1 MPKFYC
7 EYCGI
12 YLTHSSP
19 SGRKQHSLGKK
30 HISAREDYYRAVMS
44 DLVDQLKAS
53 FQKNIIPTFISKDT
67 IKRLLI
73 THSSVFQG
81 LLTPAFVETI
91 DSLGLSGTRTQYM
104 PQPTLILP
112 PQGPYQPMPYNM
124 MPPGMQMR
132 Y

>member
-19 SGRKQHSLGKK
+19 SGRKQHSKGKK
-30 HISAREDYYRAVMS
+30 HESARQDYYRAVMM
-44 DLVDQLKAS
+44 DLVDQLKAC
-53 FQKNIIPTFISKDT
+53 FQKNVVPTFISKDT

-73 THSSVFQG
+73 THASIFQG
-81 LLTPAFVETI
+81 LSTTAFVETI

-104 PQPTLILP
+104 PQPTLMLP
-112 PQGPYQPMPYNM
+112 NSMY
-124 MPPGMQMR
+124 PG
-132 Y
+132 